1 MRRYSNIEIK
11 KTENGKRYYK
21 TVRYPEIPKSV
32 SDIYI
37 VGQAGDR
44 IDLLAQK
51 YYNDITLWWIIARAN
66 NIGKGDLVVPLGKQ
80 LRIPTNTI
88 KLVTEFN
95 KLNS

>member
-1 MRRYSNIEIK
+1 MERYNKIEIE
-11 KTENGKRYYK
+11 KTTLGKRYYK
-21 TVRYPEIPKSV
+21 TVRYPEIPKSI

-88 KLVTEFN
+88 KIVTEFN
-95 KLNS
+95 KINT

>member
-1 MRRYSNIEIK
+1 MERYNKIEIEK
-11 KTENGKRYYK
+11 NTLGKRYYK
-21 TVRYPEIPKSV
+21 TVRYTEIPKSV

>member
-1 MRRYSNIEIK
+1 MERYNKIEIL
-11 KTENGKRYYK
+11 KTNVGKRYYK

-80 LRIPTNTI
+80 IRIPTNTL

-95 KLNS
+95 TLNS